1 MQNELKPTINKPVFL
16 TSALFILLL
25 VVFTIAA
32 PATAQDFFNVIQA
45 GSWATPA
52 GSTS

>member
-32 PATAQDFFNVIQA
+32 RPPPRT
-45 GSWATPA
+45 S
-52 GSTS
+52 ST